1 MGCFV
6 SKREHQRIRIQQELK
21 QLKKERE
28 KLIMEVNAFINAKQD
43 SIADRKR
50 LYDSETENAVLRKQL
65 QGVSLEMT
73 KLAEDL
79 NVKLHIIGE
88 DV

>member
-6 SKREHQRIRIQQELK
+6 SKKEHQRIHRELK

-28 KLIMEVNAFINAKQD
+28 KLIMEVKCSNKAKQN
-43 SIADRKR
+43 SIADRNR

-79 NVKLHIIGE
+79 NVKLLIIGV

>member
-1 MGCFV
+1 
-6 SKREHQRIRIQQELK
+6 
-21 QLKKERE
+21 
-28 KLIMEVNAFINAKQD
+28 MEVNAFINAKQD

-65 QGVSLEMT
+65 QGVSMEMS

-79 NVKLHIIGE
+79 NVKLLIIGV

>member
-65 QGVSLEMT
+65 QGVSMEMS

-79 NVKLHIIGE
+79 NVKLLIIGV